1 MSPENGILLEL
12 LCLRG
17 GPGDDPPHEAD
28 AGGRPM
34 RGKLHDHLR
43 GARFKHA
50 LGQTETLIAC
60 MFTALA
66 TVFVWLNAANFS
78 LPGWAWIAVVLL
90 GLAAVSILIATA
102 ITDPES
108 IADSVT
114 STLADYFKVEG
125 IADATIRT
133 QIIQAMAHRAR
144 MEEVLFR
151 SSQGTR
157 NLVSDALSAVDDWLS
172 GMGRL
177 ALRLETFQTEFHLQ
191 SETRLHLLE
200 RIDNL
205 ERRIGESSDK
215 RTKDQ
220 LRETMAGR
228 RHQLRAIEELESLIE
243 RGLLRLE
250 HAAAA
255 LGTIHAQLAMFTAR
269 GEEQGD
275 AVALAQDINA
285 EIREIDAVLAALDRV
300 YAGSH
305 GDDSVDRGTLD
316 GDRLA

>member
-1 MSPENGILLEL
+1 MSPETGILLEL

-17 GPGDDPPHEAD
+17 GSGNDPPHAAD
-28 AGGRPM
+28 PGGRLV
-34 RGKLHDHLR
+34 RGKLHDRLR

-50 LGQTETLIAC
+50 LGRTETLAAC
-60 MFTALA
+60 MVTALA
-66 TVFVWLNAANFS
+66 TVFVWLNAENFS
-78 LPGWAWIAVVLL
+78 WPGWAWMAVLLL
-90 GLAAVSILIATA
+90 GLVAVSILIATA
-102 ITDPES
+102 MTDSES
-108 IADSVT
+108 IAGSVT
-114 STLADYFKVEG
+114 SILADYFNVEG
-125 IADATIRT
+125 IADTTIRT
-133 QIIQAMAHRAR
+133 QIVQAMAHRAR

-151 SSQGTR
+151 SGQGTR

-255 LGTIHAQLAMFTAR
+255 LGTIHAQLAMFAAR

-275 AVALAQDINA
+275 AVTLAQDINA
-285 EIREIDAVLAALDRV
+285 EIRDIDAVLAALDRV
-300 YAGSH
+300 YAGHHS
-305 GDDSVDRGTLD
+305 DDGVVRVSS
-316 GDRLA
+316 